1 MKGQGQERKVKYYK
15 MGISVDLIK
24 ELRNMTSASVAFCKK
39 ALEET
44 GGDISKAVLLL
55 RKQGL
60 EIAAKKG
67 AAVAREGR
75 IEAYVHHGNKI
86 GVLLEVDCET
96 DFVARNSDFL
106 QFTKDLSMQI
116 AAASPA
122 YIKKEDVPADII
134 GQEKNK
140 EEFYKNNCLLEQLF
154 VKDPSITIKDY
165 LGTVISK
172 LGENIVIRR
181 FTRYKVGE

>member
-1 MKGQGQERKVKYYK
+1 

-24 ELRNMTSASVAFCKK
+24 ELRNLTSASVASCKK

-44 GGDISKAVLLL
+44 GGDIKKAIQLL

-67 AAVAREGR
+67 SVAREGR

-86 GVLLEVDCET
+86 GVLLEVDSET
-96 DFVARNSDFL
+96 DFVARNSDFM

-116 AAASPA
+116 AAASPT
-122 YIKKEDVPADII
+122 YIKKEDVPGDVIR
-134 GQEKNK
+134 QEKNK

-165 LGTVISK
+165 LGSLISK